1 MVTFNIFQVY
11 AIFIPVFPP
20 SDAPTKIY
28 LYSDFF
34 KMLGTI
40 IQDEDSLVVP
50 IPTPG
55 TDTFTLC
62 QHFRSD
68 GVTCMMSDVIPL
80 TSIWEIVQLVPVF
93 GEKMDMRLNSNTS
106 LDLADKFYLNNFANK
121 NTFHAILT
129 YQ

>member
-1 MVTFNIFQVY
+1 ML
-11 AIFIPVFPP
+11 VFPP

-40 IQDEDSLVVP
+40 IQNEDSLVVP

-55 TDTFTLC
+55 TDMFTLC

-68 GVTCMMSDVIPL
+68 GVTYMSNVIPL

-93 GEKMDMRLNSNTS
+93 GENMDMRLNSSTS